1 MIFALVAI
9 NTLIF
14 IFLSFL
20 HIYWVFGGTWALK
33 NALPVRVSGEQAIK
47 PGKFGTLIVAL
58 GLALFAFITLANI
71 GIADSLVDRRYVH
84 IGTYIISGIFCLRA
98 IGDFK
103 YIGLMKSVKGTNFAK
118 EDTRTYV
125 PLCLVLSLFSLS
137 IPLMTCGQ

>member
-14 IFLSFL
+14 LFLSLL

-33 NALPVRVSGEQAIK
+33 NAIPVRTSGEQALK
-47 PGKFGTLIVAL
+47 PGKFGTFIVAA

-71 GIADSLVDRRYVH
+71 GIVDHLIDRRYIH
-84 IGTYIISGIFCLRA
+84 IATYVIAGIFCLRA

-103 YIGLMKSVKGTNFAK
+103 YIGLMKSIKGTSFAK

>member
-14 IFLSFL
+14 LFLSFL

-33 NALPVRVSGEQAIK
+33 NALPVRVNGEQALS
-47 PGKFGTLIVAL
+47 PGKFGTFIVAL
-58 GLALFAFITLANI
+58 GLALFAFITLANL
-71 GIADSLVDRRYVH
+71 GLADQLVERRYVH
-84 IGTYIISGIFCLRA
+84 IATYVIAGIFCLRA

-103 YIGLMKSVKGTNFAK
+103 YIGLMKSIKGTNFAK

>member
-14 IFLSFL
+14 LFLSFL

-33 NALPVRVSGEQAIK
+33 NALPVRVNGEQALK
-47 PGKFGTLIVAL
+47 PGKFGTFIVAL
-58 GLALFAFITLANI
+58 GLALFAFITLANL
-71 GIADSLVDRRYVH
+71 GLADQLIERRYIH
-84 IGTYIISGIFCLRA
+84 IATYVIAGVFCIRA

-103 YIGLMKSVKGTNFAK
+103 YIGLMKSIKGTNFAK

>member
-20 HIYWVFGGTWALK
+20 HIYWLFGGTWALK
-33 NALPVRVSGEQAIK
+33 NALPVRVSGEQALK

-71 GIADSLVDRRYVH
+71 GIADALVDRRYVH

-103 YIGLMKSVKGTNFAK
+103 YIGLMKSIKGTNFAK